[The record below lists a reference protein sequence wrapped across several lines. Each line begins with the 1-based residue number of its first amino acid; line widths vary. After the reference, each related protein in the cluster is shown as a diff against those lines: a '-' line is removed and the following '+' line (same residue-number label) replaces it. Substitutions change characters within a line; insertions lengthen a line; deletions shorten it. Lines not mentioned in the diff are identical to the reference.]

1 MSPVVILLS
10 PTPLDAPRGNAVTVA
25 RIARGL
31 RARGVDARVWPV
43 PAAAAAAALASEAA
57 RIRPAL
63 VHAFHA
69 RHAGSVGRALASA
82 AGAPLLIT
90 LTGTDV
96 NEDLRDPAHERLVRE
111 TLRAAAAV
119 TAFHESVVAALGAEG
134 PPLRDRLT
142 VVPQSVCFEG
152 AGSASATVP
161 AISGEP
167 CLLFPAGIR
176 AVKRPRV
183 PLTALDGLARR
194 RPATRLW
201 YAGPVL
207 EPVEHD
213 RLLDGLA
220 TRPWAR
226 HLGAVPHADM
236 PALLA
241 AADVVLNCSRSEG
254 GMANAVLEAL
264 ALGRA
269 VLASDIPGNRS
280 LIEPGITG
288 LLWGS
293 EAELAEGAERLA
305 ADPALRRRLGEAGRG
320 LVAAR
325 FTPAIETEGYLSVY
339 ARIWA
344 HGR

>member
-1 MSPVVILLS
+1 MSSVVVLLS
-10 PTPLDAPRGNAVTVA
+10 PTPLDVPRGNAVTVA

-31 RARGVDARVWPV
+31 RARGLDARVWHAPDAS
-43 PAAAAAAALASEAA
+43 AAGALPSEAA

-69 RHAGSVGRALASA
+69 RHTGPLGRMLATA
-82 AGAPLLIT
+82 ARAPLVVT

-96 NEDLRDPAHERLVRE
+96 NEDLGSPTHGPPVRE

-119 TAFHESVVAALGAEG
+119 TVFHESVAAALGADASAVQ
-134 PPLRDRLT
+134 DRLT
-142 VVPQSVCFEG
+142 VVPQSVCFEPS
-152 AGSASATVP
+152 GSTTAPS
-161 AISGEP
+161 ISGEP

-176 AVKRPRV
+176 AVKRPGL
-183 PLTALDGLARR
+183 PLTALEGFARR
-194 RPATRLW
+194 RPAARLW

-207 EPVEHD
+207 DHAEGAQ
-213 RLLDGLA
+213 LLAGLA

-226 HLGAVPHADM
+226 HLGAVPHAAM

-280 LIEPGITG
+280 LIEPGVTG
-288 LLWGS
+288 LLWS
-293 EAELAEGAERLA
+293 SDAELAEGAERLA
-305 ADPALRRRLGEAGRG
+305 AEPALRHRLGETGRR
-320 LVAAR
+320 LVAER
-325 FTPAIETEGYLSVY
+325 FTPAVEAEGYLAVY
-339 ARIWA
+339 ARVWTPE
-344 HGR
+344 R

>member
-1 MSPVVILLS
+1 MSPVVVLLS
-10 PTPLDAPRGNAVTVA
+10 PTPLDSPRGNAVTVA

-31 RARGVDARVWPV
+31 RARGVDVRVWHAV
-43 PAAAAAAALASEAA
+43 DDVAAAALESEAA
-57 RIRPAL
+57 RMRPAL

-69 RHAGSVGRALASA
+69 RHAGPLGRVLTAA
-82 AGAPLLIT
+82 AGAPLVIT

-96 NEDLRDPAHERLVRE
+96 SEDLAHPAHGPVVRE

-119 TAFHESVVAALGAEG
+119 TAFHASVVAALGGDRAALG
-134 PPLRDRLT
+134 SRLT
-142 VVPQSVCFEG
+142 VVPQSVSFEPAG
-152 AGSASATVP
+152 AAAPP

-176 AVKRPRV
+176 AVKRPGL
-183 PLTALDGLARR
+183 PLSALEGFARR
-194 RPATRLW
+194 RPAARLW

-207 EPVEHD
+207 EPAEHA
-213 RLLDGLA
+213 RLLERLA
-220 TRPWAR
+220 ARPWAR
-226 HLGAVPHADM
+226 QLGAVPHAAM

-241 AADVVLNCSRSEG
+241 AADIVLNCSRSEG

-280 LIEPGITG
+280 LIEPGVTG
-288 LLWGS
+288 LLWES

-305 ADPALRRRLGEAGRG
+305 ADPVLRRRLGEAGRR
-320 LVAAR
+320 LVAER
-325 FTPAIETEGYLSVY
+325 FTPAVEAEGYLAVY
-339 ARIWA
+339 AGVWA

>member
-1 MSPVVILLS
+1 MSPVVLLVS
-10 PTPLDAPRGNAVTVA
+10 PAPLDAPRGNAVTVA

-31 RARGVDARVWPV
+31 RARGLDARVWHAPD
-43 PAAAAAAALASEAA
+43 AAAASALESEAA

-69 RHAGSVGRALASA
+69 RRAGPIGRALAA
-82 AGAPLLIT
+82 AASAPLLIT

-96 NEDLRDPAHERLVRE
+96 SDDLPDPTRGPAVRE

-119 TAFHESVVAALGAEG
+119 TAFHESVLDALGADG
-134 PPLRDRLT
+134 TALRDRLA
-142 VVPQSVCFEG
+142 VVPQSVCFEP
-152 AGSASATVP
+152 AGSATAPS
-161 AISGEP
+161 ISGEP

-176 AVKRPRV
+176 AVKRPR
-183 PLTALDGLARR
+183 LALAALEGLARR

-207 EPVEHD
+207 EPAEQA

-220 TRPWAR
+220 THPWAR
-226 HLGAVPHADM
+226 QLGAVPHAAM

-241 AADVVLNCSRSEG
+241 AADIVLNCSRSEG

-269 VLASDIPGNRS
+269 VLASNIPGNRS
-280 LIEPGITG
+280 LIEPGVTG
-288 LLWGS
+288 LLWSS

-305 ADPALRRRLGEAGRG
+305 AEPALRRRLGEAGRR
-320 LVAAR
+320 LVADR
-325 FTPAIETEGYLSVY
+325 FTPAAETEGYLALY
-339 ARIWA
+339 ARVWA